1 MEQIYIDLGTK
12 DIAGSFCVEV
22 SADGQNWTA
31 IPLTQ
36 EAEKTEIVG
45 NIKTPELSYIRLVNN
60 SGKELQVYFKK
71 FTFRVQK

>member
-12 DIAGSFCVEV
+12 DIAGNFRVEV

-31 IPLTQ
+31 VPLTQ

-45 NIKTPELSYIRLVNN
+45 NIKTPGLSYIRLANN

-71 FTFRVQK
+71 FTLRVQK